1 MMQETCGVPVWKQI
15 LMSLIVLVVAGW
27 IGLKLSP
34 VAAGFMA
41 SHGFAGPMASLGL
54 MPSAD
59 TGIATAKA
67 KTGAGRKTTV
77 VLQVSGSAIINDKV
91 TALGTGAAL
100 QEVMVL
106 PKSTGTL
113 TQVLVQSGATVTAGQ
128 LIARLDSDV
137 QEIARDKAKLA
148 LDDAQRTMERN
159 TALVQNNAAPAS
171 QAQAVE
177 LAAKVA
183 VLSLRSAE
191 QDLADRSI
199 TAPISGV
206 VGIIRVTAGN
216 AVTATTEIV
225 TIEDSS
231 ALLVNFWLPERLSG
245 QVKVGDSAS
254 LVPVARPEMTLTAQV
269 ISIDNKI
276 DPNSGTFQVQ
286 ARVANPDGSLK
297 AGMAFTVGLKFVGQ
311 TYVTVNPLSVQWGSD
326 GAYVWRV
333 EGGKVEKV
341 AVRIVQRNTENV
353 LVAGAVKPGDMIVTE
368 GLDGLKAGAEVQVF
382 GADVTAAAPAASK
395 GADAGTGSAQA
406 AEMPAP
412 EGGTATKGKAAGGTD
427 ATGTDATG
435 TAGTGKDAT
444 GTAGTGTAAT
454 GTDATGT
461 DATGTATKAKDKPAI
476 GATAPSGN

>member
-1 MMQETCGVPVWKQI
+1 MAAWKQI
-15 LMSLIVLVVAGW
+15 LLSLVVLIVAGV

-34 VAAGFMA
+34 SAAGFMA
-41 SHGFAGPMASLGL
+41 GHGFAGPMARLGQ

-59 TGIATAKA
+59 ADAGIATGKP
-67 KTGAGRKTTV
+67 KTGSGRKTTV
-77 VLQVSGSAIINDKV
+77 VLQVAGSAIINDRV
-91 TALGTGAAL
+91 AALGTGAAL
-100 QEVMVL
+100 QEVTVL

-137 QEIARDKAKLA
+137 EEIARDKARLA

-183 VLSLRSAE
+183 VLTLRSAE

-206 VGIIRVTAGN
+206 VGIVRVTPGN

-231 ALLVNFWLPERLSG
+231 SLLVNFWLPERLSG
-245 QVKVGDSAS
+245 QVKVGDSAT
-254 LVPVARPEMTLTAQV
+254 LVPVARHEVTLTAEV

-286 ARVANPDGSLK
+286 ARVANTDGSLK
-297 AGMAFTVGLKFVGQ
+297 AGMAFTVGLKFAGQ

-326 GAYVWRV
+326 GAYVWRF
-333 EGGKVEKV
+333 EAGKVEK
-341 AVRIVQRNTENV
+341 ATVRIVQRNTENV
-353 LVAGAVKPGDMIVTE
+353 LVAGDVKPGDSIVTE
-368 GLDGLKAGAEVQVF
+368 GLDGLKQGIEVQVF
-382 GADVTAAAPAASK
+382 GADTSATAPATIK
-395 GADAGTGSAQA
+395 ADAGTGSAQA
-406 AEMPAP
+406 AEAP
-412 EGGTATKGKAAGGTD
+412 AGG
-427 ATGTDATG
+427 AAP
-435 TAGTGKDAT
+435 A
-444 GTAGTGTAAT
+444 TAAT
-454 GTDATGT
+454 G
-461 DATGTATKAKDKPAI
+461 KPAS
-476 GATAPSGN
+476 TTSGN